1 MNTLYKIT
9 IVFFLVLLNKITIS
23 QTSSAYLSQSR
34 LIIHS
39 EDKKGKP
46 FSVHADFAYMIIS
59 LSTGDFTL
67 KANLQ
72 NINTGDNSLDS
83 LIYIQGS
90 QPFIFKGTVN
100 GNLYLL
106 NELAND
112 EKSHNMRGQLSLNE
126 DSLSCIALYDLV
138 NFAEKSETKNFRMTF
153 KLVVDASK
161 ISILGLEN
169 KINNQVYFE
178 IIDGT
183 LNTQP

>member
-112 EKSHNMRGQLSLNE
+112 EK
-126 DSLSCIALYDLV
+126 
-138 NFAEKSETKNFRMTF
+138 
-153 KLVVDASK
+153 
-161 ISILGLEN
+161 
-169 KINNQVYFE
+169 
-178 IIDGT
+178 
-183 LNTQP
+183 